1 MFEMLITSLFSVS
14 ALMSSTLLFKMLHE
28 NKKLHQLDFPD
39 LENEIADLRL
49 EYERV
54 KKFRA
59 LSHERDA
66 LKKAIDVL
74 YEDKSSRH
82 VSTQDLINKVESNRE
97 SLNRTLPRLQSDL
110 NKRSIENS
118 YRAIIESFITRY
130 HDSKGTH
137 LLKLPIDEHDTSHDI
152 IREVI
157 RSYDCIKEHSYY
169 AFSYLNG
176 SKGIETGA
184 YYTLR
189 MEIKG
194 GSECESQRS
203 IT

>member
-66 LKKAIDVL
+66 LKKLLMCCTKI
-74 YEDKSSRH
+74 
-82 VSTQDLINKVESNRE
+82 KVVGMFQPK
-97 SLNRTLPRLQSDL
+97 T
-110 NKRSIENS
+110 
-118 YRAIIESFITRY
+118 
-130 HDSKGTH
+130 
-137 LLKLPIDEHDTSHDI
+137 
-152 IREVI
+152 
-157 RSYDCIKEHSYY
+157 
-169 AFSYLNG
+169 
-176 SKGIETGA
+176 
-184 YYTLR
+184 
-189 MEIKG
+189 
-194 GSECESQRS
+194 
-203 IT
+203 